1 MKCPSCQAECPEQA
15 EACFTCGKA
24 LFALSQGT
32 LLGGR
37 YEIVRPVGQGGMS
50 RVYQAHDRVLG
61 EAVAIKVLRAELA
74 WEPEMRQRF
83 LHEIRL
89 ARRVSHPNVCRIHE
103 YGEDGPRRY
112 ISMELVEGVNLRD
125 VLRHRGLSTEEALR
139 RMDEASSA
147 FGKAARERFRRT
159 GEW

>member
-1 MKCPSCQAECPEQA
+1 GRC
-15 EACFTCGKA
+15 
-24 LFALSQGT
+24 T
-32 LLGGR
+32 LPTAR
-37 YEIVRPVGQGGMS
+37 FW
-50 RVYQAHDRVLG
+50 G
-61 EAVAIKVLRAELA
+61 EPVAIKVLRAELA

-125 VLRHRGLSTEEALR
+125 VLRQRGLSTEEAFDLVLQMADGLIAVHQLGIVHR
-139 RMDEASSA
+139 DFKASNIMLARNGVAKLMD
-147 FGKAARERFRRT
+147 FGIAK
-159 GEW
+159 